1 MEIKEEKITLTLEP
15 TIEEVVEEKPVVEE
29 KLKEVDVKETFSEED
44 LNPEELKMVNEFAKK
59 IDITEAATV
68 LQYGANSQ
76 QKIADFSDTAL
87 KNVRTKDLDTVGQ
100 TMADLVGE
108 LKGFK
113 IDEEE
118 KGIVAWF
125 KKTVNKVDNLKNRYA
140 KASDN
145 VDKIIKILEEHQI
158 TLLKDIELLDQL
170 YEKNLTN
177 YKELSMYIMA
187 GKKAL
192 DRIKNEELPKAL
204 EKAKQSG
211 APEDAQVAN
220 DLENAINR
228 FEKKIHDLEL
238 TRVVAV
244 QMSPQ
249 IRLVQNNDILMTEKI
264 QSTLVNTIPIWK
276 SQMLIA
282 LGLAHSKDAL
292 RVQSEV
298 SDMTNKMLKEN
309 AKNLKQATIGVA
321 KESERGIIDIE
332 TLKQTN
338 ADLLST
344 LEEVTRIQHEGREKR
359 AQATMELRRIENE
372 VNNRL
377 VEIKENIT
385 DKQ

>member
-29 KLKEVDVKETFSEED
+29 KLKEVDVKEAFSEED

>member
-1 MEIKEEKITLTLEP
+1 METKEEKITLTLEP

-29 KLKEVDVKETFSEED
+29 KLKEVDVKEAFSEED

-118 KGIVAWF
+118 KGIMAWF

-192 DRIKNEELPKAL
+192 DRIKNEELLKAL